1 MNILTKILK
10 NNEDKI
16 EIKFLVLDTFFLLNA
31 HKMWKFG
38 NKSLVQ
44 TTVSVGTRK
53 HVHDRISAWT
63 KILYIR
69 QPSAQATQT
78 TLSTT

>member
-31 HKMWKFG
+31 HKM
-38 NKSLVQ
+38 
-44 TTVSVGTRK
+44 
-53 HVHDRISAWT
+53 
-63 KILYIR
+63 
-69 QPSAQATQT
+69 
-78 TLSTT
+78 